1 MAAILLEDIFTVEGK
16 DVKGKPFDHVSRFDC
31 QGENYEM
38 KLSLDINTDIYPM
51 WKSDK
56 FSMALA
62 STLYLD
68 GTPDDGMYNPSLSQM
83 DNTLLE
89 KYDYVMYGKV
99 FQLESV
105 EGSRLSVTAS
115 FGGLLMELQGDSRN
129 LSGINLDQSLYLLI
143 RRA

>member
-51 WKSDK
+51 WKGDK
-56 FSMALA
+56 FSLAL
-62 STLYLD
+62 SHTLHAD
-68 GTPDDGMYNPSLSQM
+68 GTPDDGMYNANIAHA

-99 FQLESV
+99 FKLEAV
-105 EGSRLSVTAS
+105 EGSRLAVTAS

-129 LSGINLDQSLYLLI
+129 LSGINLDQNLYLLI